1 MASTKGTASSRDV
14 AIVGMACIFPGAA
27 GVAEYW
33 QNILAK
39 VDAVGDPPDDWDAD
53 RYYEPGSPANDR
65 VYCKR
70 GGWLGDLARFDPLA
84 HGVMPASVDGGE
96 PDQFLALEVAHRA
109 LLDATVLTRDI
120 DRSRVGVI
128 IGRGTYINRA
138 FTTVVQHGVMVDQVL
153 RILGQLHPEH
163 TDADLQA
170 LKHDLK
176 ASLPPFN
183 ADVAPGLVPNVM
195 SGRIANR
202 LDLNGPNYT
211 IDAACASSLVAV
223 DHAMQELNQG
233 RCDVMLAGGVHATTP
248 APILQIFCQL
258 EALSRSGRIQPFG
271 ADADGTLLGEG
282 LGFVVLKRRDDAERD
297 EDRIYA
303 VIKGVGTASD
313 GRAQG
318 LLAPRTEGQ
327 ELAVR
332 RAYDEA
338 GLDPR
343 TVELLEAHGTG
354 TPVGD
359 DTELEALRRVLGP
372 PEPVGPTVAVG
383 SVKSMI
389 SHLIPAAGIAGLI
402 KTALALHHKVLPP
415 TLHCERPH
423 PALAPERSR
432 LYLNSEPRPWIHG
445 LPQPRRA
452 GVSAFG
458 FGGINA
464 HAVLEEHT
472 PDEEAA
478 PSLGPQ
484 WPSELLILDGDSC
497 EDLSR
502 QCDAL
507 RGGIGDDST
516 LLEFVLRHNRITADD
531 PAHRLAVV
539 ATSPADLVG
548 KLARAAKALR
558 DGRRQIND
566 RRGVYYTEKP
576 FGRDGRVAF
585 LFPGEGSQY
594 VGMLAETAM
603 AFPEVRRWF
612 DLLDA
617 TFHRHERQ
625 FPPSRAIY
633 PPPGVPADPARLW
646 SMDIG
651 PEVLFAASQ
660 GLLDL
665 LCHLG
670 ITPHAAAG
678 HSSGEYSALVAAG
691 VISVADEQEVSAKV
705 LELNSLYQRLL
716 ADGQVPRGALL
727 TVGGVSPE
735 KLKDV
740 IGGAAGRLTLAMD
753 NCPNQVVLCGDDALI
768 SSAEKELAAAGGLCE
783 RLPLDR
789 AYHTD
794 LFQPF
799 ARQVASYLAGIALS
813 PPRIDLYSCSSADRF
828 PAEAS
833 GIRALASGQWATC
846 VRFRET
852 VQAMYKDGVRIFV
865 EIGPRGNLTAFV
877 DDILRGA
884 AHLAL
889 PSDDPRGGL
898 TQLNHA
904 VAQLAVHRVPVR
916 PEHLYARRR
925 WAEASTP
932 PGRQGSARPL
942 LTGLQPMTLPVQ
954 SGPDGTRSED
964 TAVTSGWRGG
974 ANVAAPGRAGIAAGP
989 REASTPWAVQEHL
1002 RMMERFLA
1010 VEREVVQSFLMARG
1024 GQAADTPAATYAGQA
1039 MLSGSRVAE
1048 TSAGITCAPEP
1059 GDGANPPD
1067 AAIAAASEVDIAGLV
1082 RRLLSERTGYPED
1095 LLADGLDLEAD
1106 LGIDSVKRVEIM
1118 GAVQQRTRQLSSADL
1133 AELRRLRTLQEII
1146 AFLGPRLGR
1155 GHADV
1160 GQGGDS
1166 DPDGARAGGRS
1177 LVPGLAADTAALQK
1191 VNEAPSSGKPL
1202 SEPRPAGSC
1211 PSPLLDETIVLERG
1225 RRLVASVQLNLQQDV
1240 FLADHTIERQRP
1252 ASLDSGL
1259 VGLPIVPLTMSLEIL
1274 AEAAAM
1280 LAEGDVVTAIRDV
1293 RANRWI
1299 TVDSGQRRLT
1309 VTATR
1314 VEGGEV
1320 LARLD
1325 DGEDGATS
1333 DLGLPA
1339 RSPLVEATVRIAP
1352 SHGPPPACQRPP
1364 ETQPPRV
1371 TGSLYGPDGMFH
1383 GPAFQVVES
1392 LDGVA
1397 DMCATATLRSR
1408 PSSELFKSRRADD
1421 MVLDPALL
1429 DGPGQVVAFWL
1440 AERSTEL
1447 LDIFPVSL
1455 AALELFAPP
1464 PSPGSLFRCDVHVR
1478 ELERNRLLSDIDVV
1492 DQAGHV
1498 TARFIGWHDVRL
1510 DLPAPL
1516 RRFFSRPRDAF
1527 LGEVWQP
1534 PITSPEPPG
1543 SLHGRWLTMLPA
1555 VVHNHGALW
1564 LRALAYAALSDAER
1578 RNWQQLG
1585 AAVPKRREE
1594 WLLGRIAAKEAV
1606 RDFIAERHGVQLSNA
1621 DVTVLASATGQPVIT
1636 GQWSESYTAPLVTI
1650 AHTEGVAVAVAA
1662 DPAAHN
1668 GIGVDIQRVGSVT
1681 ADVED
1686 LAFHDAE
1693 RQLVNGRE
1701 ESQEWLARVWCA
1713 KEAAVKAVAGMSL
1726 SPWDVEATG
1735 LNGDTVAL
1743 RLAAD
1748 RPPAPHDIA
1757 DGEARAATRVDGDLA
1772 CALCWLPVPQ
1782 PSVSAPM
1789 SGEGEALL

>member
-1 MASTKGTASSRDV
+1 MTGMASAKQTARSRDV

-27 GVAEYW
+27 DVAAYW
-33 QNILAK
+33 QNIVSK

-53 RYYEPGSPANDR
+53 RYYDPGSTANDR

-109 LLDATVLTRDI
+109 LLDAAVLDRDI

-153 RILGQLHPEH
+153 RILRQLHPEH

-170 LKHDLK
+170 LKRDLK

-258 EALSRSGRIQPFG
+258 EALSRSGRIRPFG
-271 ADADGTLLGEG
+271 TDADGTLLGEG

-297 EDRIYA
+297 GDRIYA
-303 VIKGVGTASD
+303 LIKGVGTASD

-327 ELAVR
+327 ELALR

-359 DTELEALRRVLGP
+359 ATELEALGRVLGP

-402 KTALALHHKVLPP
+402 KAALALHHKVLPP
-415 TLHCERPH
+415 TLHCEPPH

-464 HAVLEEHT
+464 HAVLEEYAA
-472 PDEEAA
+472 DESATL
-478 PSLGPQ
+478 SLGRL
-484 WPSELLILDGDSC
+484 WPSELLVLDGDSR

-507 RGGIGDDST
+507 RGGIRDDAA
-516 LLEFVLRHNRITADD
+516 LLDFVLRHSRITADD
-531 PAHRLAVV
+531 PAHRV
-539 ATSPADLVG
+539 AIVAASPADLAG
-548 KLARAAKALR
+548 KLARAAEALR
-558 DGRRQIND
+558 DGRRRQIND
-566 RRGVYYTEKP
+566 RQGVYYTEEP
-576 FGRDGRVAF
+576 LGRSGRVAF

-594 VGMLAETAM
+594 VGMLADTAV

-633 PPPGVPADPARLW
+633 PPPGVPVDPARLW
-646 SMDIG
+646 SMDVG

-665 LCHLG
+665 LRHLG
-670 ITPHAAAG
+670 IRPHAAVG
-678 HSSGEYSALVAAG
+678 HSSGEYSALIAAG
-691 VISVADEQEVSAKV
+691 VISVADDQQVAAKV

-716 ADGQVPRGALL
+716 ADGQVPQGALL
-727 TVGGVSPE
+727 TVGGVGPE
-735 KLKDV
+735 KLKD
-740 IGGAAGRLTLAMD
+740 IISRTAGRLTLAMD
-753 NCPNQVVLCGDDALI
+753 NCPSQVVLCGDDAVV

-783 RLPLDR
+783 RLPFDR
-789 AYHTD
+789 AYHTH
-794 LFQPF
+794 LFQAF
-799 ARQVASYLAGIALS
+799 AEQVASYLAGITLS
-813 PPRIDLYSCSSADRF
+813 PPHVDLYSCSSAGRF
-828 PAEAS
+828 PADEN

-846 VRFRET
+846 VRFRQT

-877 DDILRGA
+877 NDTLRGT

-904 VAQLAVHRVPVR
+904 VAQLAIHRVPVR
-916 PEHLYARRR
+916 LEHLYARRR
-925 WAEASTP
+925 RAEASTP
-932 PGRQGSARPL
+932 PGQRSSMGHLQ
-942 LTGLQPMTLPVQ
+942 TGLQPMRLPAQ
-954 SGPDGTRSED
+954 SGPDGTRTKD
-964 TAVTSGWRGG
+964 TAVAPSVRADAG
-974 ANVAAPGRAGIAAGP
+974 AAAPGPAGIAPRP
-989 REASTPWAVQEHL
+989 REAPASWAVQEHL
-1002 RMMERFLA
+1002 RTMDRFLA
-1010 VEREVVQSFLMARG
+1010 VEQEVVQSFLAARRG
-1024 GQAADTPAATYAGQA
+1024 EAADAPAATSAGQA
-1039 MLSGSRVAE
+1039 TLPHSRASE
-1048 TSAGITCAPEP
+1048 RSAGITGASEP
-1059 GDGANPPD
+1059 GNGENPP
-1067 AAIAAASEVDIAGLV
+1067 AATVSATGETDIAGLV

-1095 LLADGLDLEAD
+1095 LLADELDLEAD

-1118 GAVQQRTRQLSSADL
+1118 GAVQQRTRQMSSTDL
-1133 AELRRLRTLQEII
+1133 AELRRLRTLHEII
-1146 AFLGPRLGR
+1146 AFLGPRLAPR
-1155 GHADV
+1155 RVDEVSSPDV
-1160 GQGGDS
+1160 RPSGPR
-1166 DPDGARAGGRS
+1166 PDGS
-1177 LVPGLAADTAALQK
+1177 W
-1191 VNEAPSSGKPL
+1191 
-1202 SEPRPAGSC
+1202 
-1211 PSPLLDETIVLERG
+1211 SPPFLDETIMLERG
-1225 RRLVASVQLNLQQDV
+1225 RKLVASVRFNLQQDV

-1252 ASLDSGL
+1252 ASLDPGL
-1259 VGLPIVPLTMSLEIL
+1259 VGLPILPLTVSLEIL
-1274 AEAAAM
+1274 AEAAAK
-1280 LAEGDVVTAIRDV
+1280 LAEDGVVTAIRDV
-1293 RANRWI
+1293 RAYRWI

-1309 VTATR
+1309 VTATGTD
-1314 VEGGEV
+1314 GGEV
-1320 LARLD
+1320 LVRLD
-1325 DGEDGATS
+1325 DGEDGAAP
-1333 DLGLPA
+1333 DLGRPA
-1339 RSPLVEATVRIAP
+1339 RSPLVEAIVRIEP
-1352 SHGPPPACQRPP
+1352 SRGQPPACPRPPQTQRPR
-1364 ETQPPRV
+1364 TAD
-1371 TGSLYGPDGMFH
+1371 SLYGPDGMFH
-1383 GPAFQVVES
+1383 GPAFQVVQS

-1397 DMCATATLRSR
+1397 DTCATATLRSR
-1408 PSSELFKSRRADD
+1408 PASELFKSRRADD

-1440 AERSTEL
+1440 AERSDEL

-1455 AALELFAPP
+1455 ETLELFAPP

-1478 ELERNRLLSDIDVV
+1478 ELQRDRLLSDIDVV
-1492 DQAGHV
+1492 DQTGHV
-1498 TARFIGWHDVRL
+1498 TARLTGWQDVRL

-1516 RRFFSRPRDAF
+1516 RRFLSRPRDAF

-1534 PITSPEPPG
+1534 PIISSEAPG
-1543 SLHGRWLTMLPA
+1543 SLHGRWLATLPP
-1555 VVHNHGALW
+1555 VVHDHGALW
-1564 LRALAYAALSDAER
+1564 LRALAYAVLSAAER
-1578 RNWQQLG
+1578 QNWQQLA
-1585 AAVPKRREE
+1585 AAVPKRQAE

-1606 RDFIAERHGVQLSNA
+1606 RDFIAERHGVHLSSA
-1621 DVTVLASATGQPVIT
+1621 DVTVIAKTTGEPSVT
-1636 GQWSESYTAPLVTI
+1636 GQWAQSYPAPLVTI

-1681 ADVED
+1681 AEVTD

-1693 RQLVNGRE
+1693 NRLVNGRGQ
-1701 ESQEWLARVWCA
+1701 SKEWLTRIWCA
-1713 KEAAVKAVAGMSL
+1713 KEAVVKAVAGLSL

-1735 LNGDTVAL
+1735 LHEDMVAL
-1743 RLAAD
+1743 RFAAD
-1748 RPPAPHDIA
+1748 HSPASRDIPH
-1757 DGEARAATRVDGDLA
+1757 GEARAATRVDGDLA
-1772 CALCWLPVPQ
+1772 CALCCLSAPN
-1782 PSVSAPM
+1782 PSVSAPI
-1789 SGEGEALL
+1789 SGEGETLL

>member
-1 MASTKGTASSRDV
+1 MTGMASGTQTAGSRDV
-14 AIVGMACIFPGAA
+14 AIVGMACVFPGAA
-27 GVAEYW
+27 DVAEYW
-33 QNILAK
+33 QNILSK

-53 RYYEPGSPANDR
+53 RYYEPGSTANDR

-109 LLDATVLTRDI
+109 LIDAAVLDRDI

-153 RILGQLHPEH
+153 RILRQLHPEH
-163 TDADLQA
+163 TDADMQA
-170 LKHDLK
+170 LKRDLK

-258 EALSRSGRIQPFG
+258 EALSRSGQIRPFD

-297 EDRIYA
+297 GDRIYA
-303 VIKGVGTASD
+303 LIKSVGTASD

-318 LLAPRTEGQ
+318 LLAPRIEGQ
-327 ELAVR
+327 ELALR

-359 DTELEALRRVLGP
+359 AAELEALRRVLGP

-402 KTALALHHKVLPP
+402 KAALALHHKVLPP

-423 PALAPERSR
+423 PAFAPERSR

-464 HAVLEEHT
+464 HAVLEEYAA
-472 PDEEAA
+472 DEKAA
-478 PSLGPQ
+478 PSLGRQ
-484 WPSELLILDGDSC
+484 WPSEVLILDGDSR

-507 RGGIGDDST
+507 RGGICDDSA
-516 LLEFVLRHNRITADD
+516 LLGFVLRHNRTTADD
-531 PAHRLAVV
+531 PAHRV
-539 ATSPADLVG
+539 AIVAASPADLAG
-548 KLARAAKALR
+548 KLARAAEALR
-558 DGRRQIND
+558 DGRRRQIND
-566 RRGVYYTEKP
+566 RQGVYYTEEP
-576 FGRDGRVAF
+576 LGRSGRVAF

-594 VGMLAETAM
+594 AGMLADTAV

-617 TFHRHERQ
+617 AFNRHERQ
-625 FPPSRAIY
+625 FPPSRAVY
-633 PPPGVPADPARLW
+633 PPPGVPVDPARLW
-646 SMDIG
+646 GMDVG

-665 LCHLG
+665 LRHLG
-670 ITPHAAAG
+670 ITPHAAVG

-691 VISVADEQEVSAKV
+691 VISVADDQQVAAKV
-705 LELNSLYQRLL
+705 LELNSRYERLL
-716 ADGQVPRGALL
+716 ADGQVPRGTLL

-735 KLKDV
+735 KLKDT
-740 IGGAAGRLTLAMD
+740 ISRAAGRLTLAMD
-753 NCPNQVVLCGDDALI
+753 NCPSQVVLCGDDAVV
-768 SSAEKELAAAGGLCE
+768 SSAEKDLAAAGGLCE

-789 AYHTD
+789 AYHTE
-794 LFQPF
+794 LFQAF
-799 ARQVASYLAGIALS
+799 AGQVAGYLAGITLS
-813 PPRIDLYSCSSADRF
+813 PPRIDLYSCSSAGRF
-828 PAEAS
+828 PADEN

-846 VRFRET
+846 VRFRQT
-852 VQAMYKDGVRIFV
+852 VQAMYNDGVRIFV

-877 DDILRGA
+877 NDILRGT

-916 PEHLYARRR
+916 LEHLYARRR
-925 WAEASTP
+925 RAEAS
-932 PGRQGSARPL
+932 RPSGPRSSTQHL
-942 LTGLQPMTLPVQ
+942 ATGLQPMRLTAQ
-954 SGPDGTRSED
+954 SGPDGTRTED
-964 TAVTSGWRGG
+964 SAVTPGLRVDAG
-974 ANVAAPGRAGIAAGP
+974 AAEPGRAGFAPGP
-989 REASTPWAVQEHL
+989 REASASRAVQEHL
-1002 RMMERFLA
+1002 RTMERFLD
-1010 VEREVVQSFLMARG
+1010 VEQQVLQSFLMTRRG
-1024 GQAADTPAATYAGQA
+1024 EAPDAPAATDAGQA
-1039 MLSGSRVAE
+1039 MLSLSQGPA
-1048 TSAGITCAPEP
+1048 TSAGITGVSEP
-1059 GDGANPPD
+1059 GNAENPPD
-1067 AAIAAASEVDIAGLV
+1067 ATVSAASEVDIAGLI
-1082 RRLLSERTGYPED
+1082 RQLLSERTGYPED
-1095 LLADGLDLEAD
+1095 LLADELDLEAD
-1106 LGIDSVKRVEIM
+1106 LGIDSVKRVEII
-1118 GAVQQRTRQLSSADL
+1118 GAVQQRTRQLSSTDL
-1133 AELRRLRTLQEII
+1133 AELRRLRTLREII
-1146 AFLGPRLGR
+1146 AFLSPRLGPHR
-1155 GHADV
+1155 VDESPASE
-1160 GQGGDS
+1160 S
-1166 DPDGARAGGRS
+1166 DGR
-1177 LVPGLAADTAALQK
+1177 PA
-1191 VNEAPSSGKPL
+1191 
-1202 SEPRPAGSC
+1202 EPRPDDSC
-1211 PSPLLDETIVLERG
+1211 SRPFLDEMIVLERG
-1225 RRLVASVQLNLQQDV
+1225 QKLVASVRLDLQQDV

-1252 ASLDSGL
+1252 ASLDPGL
-1259 VGLPIVPLTMSLEIL
+1259 VGLPVVPLTVSLEIL
-1274 AEAAAM
+1274 AEAAAK
-1280 LAEGDVVTAIRDV
+1280 LAEGGVVTAIRDV
-1293 RANRWI
+1293 RAYRWI

-1314 VEGGEV
+1314 ADGGEV

-1325 DGEDGATS
+1325 DGEDDPTPGPRR
-1333 DLGLPA
+1333 PA
-1339 RSPLVEATVRIAP
+1339 RSPLVEAIVRIAP
-1352 SHGPPPACQRPP
+1352 SHEQPPARPRPAQAQRPR
-1364 ETQPPRV
+1364 TAD
-1371 TGSLYGPDGMFH
+1371 SLYGPDGMFH
-1383 GPAFQVVES
+1383 GPAFQVVQS

-1408 PSSELFKSRRADD
+1408 PAAELFTSRRADD

-1440 AERSTEL
+1440 AERSSEL

-1455 AALELFAPP
+1455 AALELFARP
-1464 PSPGSLFRCDVHVR
+1464 PSPGSLFRCDVQVR
-1478 ELERNRLLSDIDVV
+1478 ELQRDRLLSDIDVV
-1492 DQAGHV
+1492 DETGHV
-1498 TARFIGWHDVRL
+1498 TARFTGWQDVRL

-1516 RRFFSRPRDAF
+1516 RRFLSRPRDAF

-1534 PITSPEPPG
+1534 PITSPQPPG
-1543 SLHGRWLTMLPA
+1543 SLHGRWLATLPP
-1555 VVHNHGALW
+1555 VVHDHGALW
-1564 LRALAYAALSDAER
+1564 LRALAYAVLSAAER
-1578 RNWQQLG
+1578 HNWQQL
-1585 AAVPKRREE
+1585 AAAAPKRRTE

-1606 RDFIAERHGVQLSNA
+1606 RDFIAERHGVHLSNA
-1621 DVTVLASATGQPVIT
+1621 DVTVIAKTTGEPLVT
-1636 GQWSESYTAPLVTI
+1636 GQWAQSYPAPLVTI

-1668 GIGVDIQRVGSVT
+1668 GVGVDIQRVGSVT
-1681 ADVED
+1681 AEVKD

-1693 RQLVNGRE
+1693 SRLVNGRE
-1701 ESQEWLARVWCA
+1701 QSTEWITRIWCA
-1713 KEAAVKAVAGMSL
+1713 KEAVVKAVAGISL

-1735 LNGDTVAL
+1735 LYGDTVAL
-1743 RLAAD
+1743 RFAAD
-1748 RPPAPHDIA
+1748 HPPACRDIP

-1772 CALCWLPVPQ
+1772 CALCWLPVPK
-1782 PSVSAPM
+1782 PSVSAPIT
-1789 SGEGEALL
+1789 GEGEALL